1 MIESAPPPP
10 PSSPEHTQGG
20 DISIHSDGSRP
31 VGLSCISFDLTAS
44 NEKKLGYLTGNKS
57 RHLDGIRV
65 GSCLNT
71 WPLEEGQKYELVLI
85 WSREL
90 CELCWASERRGEAGR
105 GRNRHKWSN
114 YLRMRSLFG
123 SISSRLWLRE
133 AQLAKQHN
141 WLCYLIAEPASLCKD
156 FFFFFRGVL
165 SILSAG
171 CFSHHSL
178 YLFSDNES
186 IVFAVW
192 KIDGFIRLCVLNVYH
207 MMCAHA
213 LSEHGPEAAGR

>member
-90 CELCWASERRGEAGR
+90 CELCWASEERGGGEGEEPPQVKQLFEDEIIVWLHLFTPMAQR
-105 GRNRHKWSN
+105 GSA
-114 YLRMRSLFG
+114 SQA
-123 SISSRLWLRE
+123 
-133 AQLAKQHN
+133 AQLAVLSHRWARLVVQG
-141 WLCYLIAEPASLCKD
+141 L
-156 FFFFFRGVL
+156 FFFFSGEFCPFCLPAASV
-165 SILSAG
+165 IIAFICSATMKAS
-171 CFSHHSL
+171 FL
-178 YLFSDNES
+178 QFE
-186 IVFAVW
+186 
-192 KIDGFIRLCVLNVYH
+192 K
-207 MMCAHA
+207 
-213 LSEHGPEAAGR
+213 